1 MPRSVRRSL
10 SPEIQSEYMETRHRR
25 IDEQCTQLESR
36 RALTDDEELQLAQ
49 LKKEKLRLKDALGS
63 L

>member
-1 MPRSVRRSL
+1 MPRSARRSL
-10 SPEIQSEYMETRHRR
+10 SSDVKSEYMESRHRR
-25 IDEQCTQLESR
+25 LDEQCTKLESR
-36 RALTDDEELQLAQ
+36 RALTGEEELQLAQ